1 MCDFFSV
8 IERVFIRGIRRKNKK
23 VKTVF
28 ASIPSRKYTFSKN
41 KNVNSLKPQVQRLM
55 KTVDFSREKKSL
67 AMQKRFDSNP
77 GIFVLFSVSI

>member
-1 MCDFFSV
+1 MLAVTPRMIFPDGILRVMKNLQKCEKHVIFSFFI

-28 ASIPSRKYTFSKN
+28 ASIPIRKYTFSKN

-55 KTVDFSREKKSL
+55 KTVDF
-67 AMQKRFDSNP
+67 
-77 GIFVLFSVSI
+77 

>member
-1 MCDFFSV
+1 M
-8 IERVFIRGIRRKNKK
+8 FIRGIRRKNKK

-55 KTVDFSREKKSL
+55 KTVDFSKIKTL
-67 AMQKRFDSNP
+67 AMQKPFDSNSEKK
-77 GIFVLFSVSI
+77 IFSAFRSENTPTASHQKI